1 MNRPILKHKLKHRQ
15 YIVRLQNINILIMYM
30 QRGQL
35 HAIRQRKLMEKTA
48 NMKQLNWI
56 KVWQLQDSMKMVRHI
71 LSAMV

>member
-1 MNRPILKHKLKHRQ
+1 
-15 YIVRLQNINILIMYM
+15 MYM

-56 KVWQLQDSMKMVRHI
+56 KVWQLQDSKKMVRHI